1 MMFTREDGLNRDIE
15 HNRTCDKSARLYQLW
30 YCLRCGW
37 GLCVFI
43 ESEIYA
49 KQRIYRK
56 GGPQYPLCPYCKV
69 RSRGCCCSMKIEH
82 NGAIY
87 NEKFIEKFIQ
97 EPKQLRFPIPKK
109 TRATVMERD
118 GYKCAFCG
126 ETRNLQIDHI
136 MPVSTGGTNELN
148 NLRVLCKSCNA
159 RRVMD
164 DSFEM
169 LRNMGDGNVGKVMS
183 LLGVSDIVAKDLL
196 SGKRQL
202 TKTQKNRIYKAFY

>member
-1 MMFTREDGLNRDIE
+1 
-15 HNRTCDKSARLYQLW
+15 
-30 YCLRCGW
+30 
-37 GLCVFI
+37 
-43 ESEIYA
+43 
-49 KQRIYRK
+49 
-56 GGPQYPLCPYCKV
+56 
-69 RSRGCCCSMKIEH
+69 MKIEH
-82 NGAIY
+82 KGAIY
-87 NEKFIEKFIQ
+87 NEEFIENFIQ

-118 GYKCAFCG
+118 GYKCVFCG
-126 ETRNLQIDHI
+126 KTRNLQIDHI

-148 NLRVLCKSCNA
+148 NLRVLCRSCNA

-183 LLGVSDIVAKDLL
+183 LLGVSDIIAKDLL
-196 SGKRQL
+196 SGRRPL